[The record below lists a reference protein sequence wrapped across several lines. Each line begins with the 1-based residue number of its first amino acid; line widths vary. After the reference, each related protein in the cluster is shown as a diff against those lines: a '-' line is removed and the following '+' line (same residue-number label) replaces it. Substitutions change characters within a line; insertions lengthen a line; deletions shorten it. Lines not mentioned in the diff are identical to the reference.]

1 MTIGRLPDHEQ
12 RILDQLEADLRR
24 DRRLD
29 RRLRTLQLKRR
40 RRPNLAPLAAYR
52 PHPVTV
58 AFSLATSIILMVTGI
73 RTSDPGVIW
82 AFALVWP
89 VTLFMLFR
97 LLCRWS
103 EPQEAREPGAG
114 DAEAWGPRR
123 RHREEQ

>member
-12 RILDQLEADLRR
+12 RILEQLEADLRR

-29 RRLRTLQLKRR
+29 RQMRTLQLKRR
-40 RRPNLAPLAAYR
+40 RRPNLAPIAAYR

-58 AFSLATSIILMVTGI
+58 AFGLATSIILMVTGI
-73 RTSDPGVIW
+73 RTSEPGVIW

-89 VTLFMLFR
+89 VTLYAVFR

-103 EPQEAREPGAG
+103 EPRAARETEEWEAR
-114 DAEAWGPRR
+114 RR
-123 RHREEQ
+123 PREER

>member
-12 RILDQLEADLRR
+12 RILDRLEADLRR

-29 RRLRTLQLKRR
+29 RQLRTLQLKRR
-40 RRPNLAPLAAYR
+40 PVLAPLAAYR

-58 AFSLATSIILMVTGI
+58 AFSLALSIILMVTGI
-73 RTSDPGVIW
+73 RTSDPAVIW

-89 VTLFMLFR
+89 LTLYAVFR

-103 EPQEAREPGAG
+103 ETEGLRE
-114 DAEAWGPRR
+114 RR
-123 RHREEQ
+123 RTR